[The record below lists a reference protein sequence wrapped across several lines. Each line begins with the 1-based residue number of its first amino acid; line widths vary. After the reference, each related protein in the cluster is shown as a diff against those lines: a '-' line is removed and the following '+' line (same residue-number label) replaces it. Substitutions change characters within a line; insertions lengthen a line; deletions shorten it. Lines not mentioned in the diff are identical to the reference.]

1 MALSVA
7 DCELIRKLVRQRSGI
22 VLEEEKAYLIET
34 RLAALARREGLDS
47 VEDLLARF
55 RAHPGNGL
63 QDKVVESLTTNE
75 TSFFRDLQP
84 FEALR
89 QAVLPELL
97 QRRDKDRK
105 LYIWCGAASSGQ
117 EPYSLAILLREQFPS
132 LASWNLHILAT
143 DLSAEI
149 LDRARRG
156 VYSQVEVNRG
166 LSAQLLV
173 KYFDRR
179 GMEWQLKEDIRRMIE
194 FRQLNLIEPWPAMP
208 SPDIVM
214 LRNVLIYFDVDTKKA
229 ILGKVR
235 RLLRPDGYL
244 FLGGAETTMNL
255 DDAFERVAFDRSG
268 YYRLR
273 RT

>member
-34 RLAALARREGLDS
+34 RLTALARREGLDS